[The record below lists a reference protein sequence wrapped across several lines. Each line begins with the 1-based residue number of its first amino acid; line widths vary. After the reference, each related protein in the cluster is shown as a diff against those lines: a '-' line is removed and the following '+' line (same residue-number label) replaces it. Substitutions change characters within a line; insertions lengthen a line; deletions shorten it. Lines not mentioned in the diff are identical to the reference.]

1 MSSEIQLNI
10 FKLCG
15 DFVQKA
21 GLNILFF
28 PHLVHP
34 NSLLMLIHIRY
45 TIKITVQPPKVFYS
59 LLFSCFLNRSIVKSK
74 LKSPKDNQTLLL
86 FYDTW
91 YYISLNWDVYS
102 KDIMLLRYDIQLSRL
117 TTYFT
122 KFKEISPDFYK
133 CICFFFQ
140 YKCHSSC

>member
-1 MSSEIQLNI
+1 MWWLCPKSRLKYPI
-10 FKLCG
+10 FFLIW
-15 DFVQKA
+15 FIPTVY
-21 GLNILFF
+21 LTN
-28 PHLVHP
+28 
-34 NSLLMLIHIRY
+34 LMLIHIRY

-74 LKSPKDNQTLLL
+74 LKSPKDNQKLLL

-91 YYISLNWDVYS
+91 YYTSLNWDVYS

-117 TTYFT
+117 TSYFT